1 MKTKR
6 TLLVFLLQAVI
17 GLSLL
22 SCANPGVRGQ
32 PPFIQVNGLKVEGEL
47 ITLDLGLRNV
57 NTELLLIDRIEFSIS
72 LNEVSL
78 AIYNAPSQANVIA
91 NGTENLSFELNPSTE
106 GLALLNELQN
116 DDRPNLEYL
125 IEGVLTVTENG
136 KMKIKRKGNI
146 YRVPGRPDQFR

>member
-17 GLSLL
+17 GLSLF
-22 SCANPGVRGQ
+22 SCASPGVRGQ
-32 PPFIQVNGLKVEGEL
+32 PPFIQVNGLKVVGEL
-47 ITLDLGLRNV
+47 INLDLGLRNV
-57 NTELLLIDRIEFSIS
+57 NTEILLIDQIEFSIS

-91 NGTENLSFELNPSTE
+91 NGTEKLSFELNPSTE

-116 DDRPNLEYL
+116 DDHPNLEYL
-125 IEGVLTVTENG
+125 IEGVLTITENG
-136 KMKIKRKGNI
+136 EMKIKRKGNI
-146 YRVPGRPDQFR
+146 YKVPGRPGQFR